1 MSSTDIPDMKE
12 YVLIEYPESMKFPSY
27 YISCCI
33 HQPGEMEK
41 WKNIFAARAY
51 NNVTSNLYNHI
62 IYYSDTTLKNINEL
76 INDEVYDGKELFF
89 SFVEIREKEQD
100 IVFTI
105 AEMEDGLD
113 SDISSF
119 NHYLFSF
126 ITIEK

>member
-1 MSSTDIPDMKE
+1 MGYCRTYIITLSREQNTTAVKTLEKYTSIPRIPLPTD
-12 YVLIEYPESMKFPSY
+12 
-27 YISCCI
+27 
-33 HQPGEMEK
+33 
-41 WKNIFAARAY
+41 
-51 NNVTSNLYNHI
+51 I